1 MRAVKQMVT
10 KMAIKEGIRY
20 LEKDPIGN
28 YTKLVNWAERLAVL
42 PEHKEMARNF
52 REFAENDSNWFR
64 LITRAVQDVDS
75 NIQKKFL
82 VNFFVNATI
91 TGIPAKDKIAQKH
104 QINIPWAILMESNGS
119 VQLEMYR
126 LLGGR
131 I

>member
-82 VNFFVNATI
+82 VNFFRECHHNRD
-91 TGIPAKDKIAQKH
+91 TG
-104 QINIPWAILMESNGS
+104 
-119 VQLEMYR
+119 
-126 LLGGR
+126 
-131 I
+131 